1 MQCDKCI
8 HVNISLFFAYSFSL
22 GREAGGDCVFFVVV
36 DNFLLQ
42 V

>member
-8 HVNISLFFAYSFSL
+8 HVNISLFFAYFFSL
-22 GREAGGDCVFFVVV
+22 GREQRIIVSFAF